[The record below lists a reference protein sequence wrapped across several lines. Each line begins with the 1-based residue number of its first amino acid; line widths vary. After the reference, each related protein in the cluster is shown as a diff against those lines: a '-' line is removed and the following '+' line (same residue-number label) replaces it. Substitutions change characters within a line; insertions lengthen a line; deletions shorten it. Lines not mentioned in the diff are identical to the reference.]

1 MKYGINKHRPTRY
14 PQPPSAARASPDLRG
29 AAQPDHGI
37 LRPVI

>member
-1 MKYGINKHRPTRY
+1 MESINTDRARY
-14 PQPPSAARASPDLRG
+14 PQPPSAARVSPDLRG